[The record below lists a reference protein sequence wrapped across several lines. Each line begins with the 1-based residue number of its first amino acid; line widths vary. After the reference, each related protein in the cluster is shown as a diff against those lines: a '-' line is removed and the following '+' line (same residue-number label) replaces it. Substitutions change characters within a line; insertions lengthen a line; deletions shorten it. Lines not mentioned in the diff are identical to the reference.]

1 MKKFDIVEKL
11 KLNRINLD
19 KYDENKIRKIFNSH
33 FFWLKFTPFLR
44 VSDYMQIKFECVYPT
59 PF

>member
-19 KYDENKIRKIFNSH
+19 KYDENKIRNFFNSH
-33 FFWLKFTPFLR
+33 LFWLKFTPFLPA
-44 VSDYMQIKFECVYPT
+44 SDYMQIKFECLCPT
-59 PF
+59 PL